1 MSNVVLVRC
10 SGCFKRYPVN
20 LKKHKDR
27 DTRFC
32 PFCKT
37 PHKIKR
43 RFKFLPNLNWF
54 HQKAE
59 QAYQRTRIKEM
70 RRQEP
75 KEPKQPKQPFAIPTQ
90 IPESLLA
97 LSILVRQR
105 EMELEEEQRQK
116 REKSNS

>member
-1 MSNVVLVRC
+1 MSATHIIKCPNPLC
-10 SGCFKRYPVN
+10 GFHFPVN
-20 LKKHKDR
+20 LKKHLYR
-27 DTRFC
+27 RERFC
-32 PFCKT
+32 PRCHT
-37 PHKIKR
+37 EITVRP
-43 RFKFLPNLNWF
+43 RFKFLPNPNWF

-75 KEPKQPKQPFAIPTQ
+75 KQEPKQPFAIPTR

-97 LSILVRQR
+97 LSILFRQR